1 MVLKNCLPGEDGKS
15 IFGESRFGLS
25 DVGAIGKYIGS
36 GQNGGQNVTKCLKYG
51 VV

>member
-1 MVLKNCLPGEDGKS
+1 MALKNCIPGEDGES

-36 GQNGGQNVTKCLKYG
+36 GQNGGQSVTNRIK
-51 VV
+51 